1 MIALRGFAYNLATVV
16 CGVLLLFF
24 AAATL
29 GGWSHER
36 TTDVERVAGVV
47 GSVVLLAATVFL
59 RRHRDRWLRRIA
71 MYESF
76 GAFEARVKE
85 SQGAILDVGG
95 ILFGQIANSITLDV
109 LRALKD
115 AGATAT
121 VLQAY
126 TALKAQR
133 DQGTL
138 GDAACRDAVDALY
151 LAAGGRAGR

>member
-1 MIALRGFAYNLATVV
+1 MIALRNLAYNVVTVV
-16 CGVLLLFF
+16 CGVMLFF
-24 AAATL
+24 FGGATL

-47 GSVVLLAATVFL
+47 GSVAFLVATIWV

-109 LRALKD
+109 IRALKD

-121 VLQAY
+121 VFQAY

-138 GDAACRDAVDALY
+138 GDAAYRDAVDALFV
-151 LAAGGRAGR
+151 AAGGRVGR